1 MWNLALTRIT
11 NEPWRLGGL
20 NMFSIFSNI
29 KIISIIIIIVFIGSL
44 YTYNVYLRNE
54 NEELTIKNTKLN
66 EDLKQTKIDI
76 EDIKKININL
86 YNNNIKLKNES
97 SDLNKK
103 LSKLSNIDKIAQ
115 KHPKMLGNI
124 LTNAS
129 KEVNRCFENITRG
142 EECKP

>member
-1 MWNLALTRIT
+1 
-11 NEPWRLGGL
+11 
-20 NMFSIFSNI
+20 MFSIFSNI

-54 NEELTIKNTKLN
+54 NEELTIKNTKLS

-76 EDIKKININL
+76 EDIKKINTNL

-115 KHPKMLGNI
+115 KHPKMLENI

>member
-1 MWNLALTRIT
+1 
-11 NEPWRLGGL
+11 
-20 NMFSIFSNI
+20 MFSIFSNI

-66 EDLKQTKIDI
+66 EDLKQTKIDR
-76 EDIKKININL
+76 EDNKK
-86 YNNNIKLKNES
+86 IKLKNES

-129 KEVNRCFENITRG
+129 KEVNMCFENITRG